1 MLGSLIISNLSFL
14 LNLVMKNSSS
24 SISASLVSITFFVLI
39 IFGVLK
45 WLQIPTGDFM
55 DWAIGVGIFWW
66 LMLITTVPWN
76 MHFKAK
82 EILSDIKESQKTGI
96 SVENIDINYAQKI
109 SKTYLF
115 VAILL
120 HILSAVG
127 LYILAKTGISVVG
140 YIGAAFAIALTA
152 LRPSVRMYEYI
163 SYRLANM
170 SERIKYPRED
180 INKVTA
186 DLEQLKYEVL
196 ALTDK
201 LDTEN
206 SSSWINRKE
215 NEMQE
220 LRESMRQI
228 RQNFENLNVQMN
240 SNHQALVK
248 QTENKIAS
256 LSEDAQFLNQARQLV
271 RFIKEA

>member
-1 MLGSLIISNLSFL
+1 MR
-14 LNLVMKNSSS
+14 NSSS
-24 SISASLVSITFFVLI
+24 DVGSSLVGITFFTLI

-45 WLQIPTGDFM
+45 WLQIPTGDFV
-55 DWAIGVGIFWW
+55 DWAIGIGCFWW

-96 SVENIDINYAQKI
+96 SVENIDVAYAQKI

-120 HILSAVG
+120 HILSAIG
-127 LYILAKTGISVVG
+127 LYILAKTGVSVVG
-140 YIGAAFAIALTA
+140 YIGAALAIALTA

-170 SERIKYPRED
+170 SQRIKYPRED
-180 INKVTA
+180 VNKVTA

-196 ALTDK
+196 ALTEK
-201 LDTEN
+201 LDE
-206 SSSWINRKE
+206 SKADSWINRKE

-228 RQNFENLNVQMN
+228 RQNFESLNVKTE

-248 QTENKIAS
+248 QTESKIAS

>member
-1 MLGSLIISNLSFL
+1 
-14 LNLVMKNSSS
+14 MKNSSS
-24 SISASLVSITFFVLI
+24 NFSVSLVGITFLVLI
-39 IFGVLK
+39 VFAVLK

-55 DWAIGVGIFWW
+55 DWIIGVGCFWW
-66 LMLITTVPWN
+66 LLLITTVPWN

-82 EILSDIKESQKTGI
+82 EILSDVKESQRTGI
-96 SVENIDINYAQKI
+96 RVEHIDVDYAQKI

-115 VAILL
+115 VALFL
-120 HILSAVG
+120 HVLSAVG
-127 LYILAKTGISVVG
+127 LYMLAKTGVSVVG
-140 YIGAAFAIALTA
+140 YVGAGFALALTA

-163 SYRLANM
+163 SYRLSNINQ
-170 SERIKYPRED
+170 RIKYPRED
-180 INKVTA
+180 INKVLL
-186 DLEQLKYEVL
+186 DLSELKYQLNLVSE
-196 ALTDK
+196 K
-201 LDTEN
+201 LNTGN
-206 SSSWINRKE
+206 SNSWINRKE

-228 RQNFENLNVQMN
+228 RQSFENLNVQMN
-240 SNHQALVK
+240 SNHQTLVK

>member
-1 MLGSLIISNLSFL
+1 
-14 LNLVMKNSSS
+14 MKKSSPEL
-24 SISASLVSITFFVLI
+24 SASLVGITFLVLI
-39 IFGVLK
+39 VFAVLK

-55 DWAIGVGIFWW
+55 DWAIGVGCFWW
-66 LMLITTVPWN
+66 LLLITTVPWN

-82 EILSDIKESQKTGI
+82 EILSDVKESQKTEI
-96 SVENIDINYAQKI
+96 SVENIDIDYAQKI

-115 VAILL
+115 VAIFL
-120 HILSAVG
+120 HILSAIG
-127 LYILAKTGISVVG
+127 LYILAKTGVSVVG
-140 YIGAAFAIALTA
+140 YIGAGFALALTA

-163 SYRLANM
+163 SYRLSNM
-170 SERIKYPRED
+170 SQRIKYPRED
-180 INKVTA
+180 INKVTS
-186 DLEQLKYEVL
+186 DLEQLKYEVSIL
-196 ALTDK
+196 NEK

-206 SSSWINRKE
+206 SNSWATRKE

-228 RQNFENLNVQMN
+228 RQNFESLNVQTQ

>member
-1 MLGSLIISNLSFL
+1 MR
-14 LNLVMKNSSS
+14 NSSS
-24 SISASLVSITFFVLI
+24 NFGAPLVGITFLVLI
-39 IFGVLK
+39 VFGVLK

-66 LMLITTVPWN
+66 LLLITTVPWN
-76 MHFKAK
+76 MHFRAK
-82 EILSDIKESQKTGI
+82 EILSDVKESQRTGI
-96 SVENIDINYAQKI
+96 DVETIDVDYAKKI

-115 VAILL
+115 VALFL

-127 LYILAKTGISVVG
+127 LYILAKSGVSVVG
-140 YIGAAFAIALTA
+140 YIGAAFALALTA

-163 SYRLANM
+163 SYRLSNM
-170 SERIKYPRED
+170 QKRIKYPRKD
-180 INKVTA
+180 VNKVIA
-186 DLEQLKYEVL
+186 DLEQLKYEVV
-196 ALTDK
+196 ALTEK
-201 LDTEN
+201 LDTEKPN
-206 SSSWINRKE
+206 SWINRKE
-215 NEMQE
+215 NQMQE

-228 RQNFENLNVQMN
+228 RQNFENLNIKTQ

-248 QTENKIAS
+248 ETENKIAS

>member
-1 MLGSLIISNLSFL
+1 MR
-14 LNLVMKNSSS
+14 NSSS
-24 SISASLVSITFFVLI
+24 DLSASLVGITFLVLI
-39 IFGVLK
+39 VFGVLK

-55 DWAIGVGIFWW
+55 DWGIGVGIFWW
-66 LMLITTVPWN
+66 LLLITTVPWN

-82 EILSDIKESQKTGI
+82 EILSDVKESQKTGI
-96 SVENIDINYAQKI
+96 NVENIDISYAQKI

-115 VAILL
+115 VAIFL
-120 HILSAVG
+120 HILSAIG
-127 LYILAKTGISVVG
+127 LYVLAKTGISVVG
-140 YIGAAFAIALTA
+140 YIGAAFALALTA

-163 SYRLANM
+163 SYRLSNM
-170 SERIKYPRED
+170 SQRIKYPRED
-180 INKVTA
+180 INKVTS
-186 DLEQLKYEVL
+186 DLEQLKYEVA
-196 ALTDK
+196 ALTEK
-201 LDTEN
+201 LDAEN
-206 SSSWINRKE
+206 SNSWATRKE

-228 RQNFENLNVQMN
+228 RQNFENLNVQTQ

-248 QTENKIAS
+248 QTETKIAS

>member
-1 MLGSLIISNLSFL
+1 
-14 LNLVMKNSSS
+14 MKNSSS
-24 SISASLVSITFFVLI
+24 ELSASLVGITFLVLI
-39 IFGVLK
+39 VFGVLK

-66 LMLITTVPWN
+66 LLLITTVPWN

-82 EILSDIKESQKTGI
+82 EILSDVKESQKTGI
-96 SVENIDINYAQKI
+96 KVENIDIDYAQKI
-109 SKTYLF
+109 SKTYLI

-140 YIGAAFAIALTA
+140 YIGAAFALALTA
-152 LRPSVRMYEYI
+152 LRPSVRFYDYI
-163 SYRLANM
+163 SYRLSSM
-170 SERIKYPRED
+170 QERIKYPRQD
-180 INKVTA
+180 INKVTS

-196 ALTDK
+196 ALTEK
-201 LDTEN
+201 LDAEN
-206 SSSWINRKE
+206 PTSWASRKE
-215 NEMQE
+215 NENQQ
-220 LRESMRQI
+220 LKESVRQVQ
-228 RQNFENLNVQMN
+228 RDFETFNLQIN
-240 SNHQALVK
+240 SQQQQLVK

-271 RFIKEA
+271 RFIKDA

>member
-1 MLGSLIISNLSFL
+1 MKKSSSDLGS
-14 LNLVMKNSSS
+14 
-24 SISASLVSITFFVLI
+24 SLVGITFLVLI
-39 IFGVLK
+39 VFGVLK

-66 LMLITTVPWN
+66 LLLITTVPWN

-82 EILSDIKESQKTGI
+82 EILSDVKESEKTGI
-96 SVENIDINYAQKI
+96 SVENIDIEYAQKI
-109 SKTYLF
+109 SKIYLF

-120 HILSAVG
+120 HILSAIG
-127 LYILAKTGISVVG
+127 LYILAKTGVSVVG
-140 YIGAAFAIALTA
+140 YVGAGFALALTI

-163 SYRLANM
+163 SYRLSNM
-170 SERIKYPRED
+170 SKRIKYPRED
-180 INKVTA
+180 INKVTS
-186 DLEQLKYEVL
+186 DLEQLKYEVA
-196 ALTDK
+196 ALTEK
-201 LDTEN
+201 LDIEN
-206 SSSWINRKE
+206 SNSWVTRKE

-228 RQNFENLNVQMN
+228 RQSFETLNVQTQ
-240 SNHQALVK
+240 SNHQTLVK

>member
-1 MLGSLIISNLSFL
+1 
-14 LNLVMKNSSS
+14 MKKSSS
-24 SISASLVSITFFVLI
+24 DVGSSLVGITFLVLI
-39 IFGVLK
+39 VFGVLK

-55 DWAIGVGIFWW
+55 DWGIGVGIFWW
-66 LMLITTVPWN
+66 LLLITTVPWN

-82 EILSDIKESQKTGI
+82 EILSDVKESQKTGI
-96 SVENIDINYAQKI
+96 NVENIDVDYAKKI

-115 VAILL
+115 VAVFL

-140 YIGAAFAIALTA
+140 YIGAGFALALTA

-163 SYRLANM
+163 SYRLSNM
-170 SERIKYPRED
+170 QQRIKYPRED

-196 ALTDK
+196 ALTEK

-206 SSSWINRKE
+206 SNSWVSRKE
-215 NEMQE
+215 NEIQE

-228 RQNFENLNVQMN
+228 RQNFESLNVQTQ
-240 SNHQALVK
+240 SNHQTLVK
-248 QTENKIAS
+248 QTETKIAS